1 MAIFGIGA
9 FYDEDVSEDFIEQGI
24 ACIGWSEKDASTLYN
39 ILRFLRVGDI
49 IYIKS
54 QPPQVGLII
63 KAVGIVT
70 DNKLEKYQGLGTGVK
85 MKWIWTGNEKLGK
98 IPELDDKYNVRNN
111 SIYEEFNRFVQDK
124 VLSLLINED
133 K

>member
-9 FYDEDVSEDFIEQGI
+9 FYDEDVSEDFIEQSV

-39 ILRFLRVGDI
+39 ILRCLRVGDI

-63 KAVGIVT
+63 KAVGIVS
-70 DNKLEKYQGLGTGVK
+70 DNKLEKYPDLGTGVK
-85 MKWIWTGNEKLGK
+85 MKWLWTGNEKLGK

-124 VLSLLINED
+124 VLKLLTNED

>member
-9 FYDEDVSEDFIEQGI
+9 FYDVDVSEDFIEQNV

-63 KAVGIVT
+63 KAVGVVT